1 MNLSFKKQNNTG
13 LWIAAGIGVVAA
25 AAGALTWLFLRNRQE
40 DTTGESDVPEYIQ
53 RQAGRPKKHKSD
65 VTELHTITPTHT
77 EE

>member
-25 AAGALTWLFLRNRQE
+25 AAGALTWFFLRNSQD
-40 DTTGESDVPEYIQ
+40 DTNTENNVPDYIQ
-53 RQAGRPKKHKSD
+53 RQAGRPKKHRSD
-65 VTELHTITPTHT
+65 VSELHTVTPAHT